1 MFGPIIGELKRIVTM
16 TTKILVPI
24 DLADMP
30 TMEKVL
36 VAAVQQAEAAEAAL
50 TVMTVVPDMA
60 TGIDY
65 RYAIRGET
73 GGSEKYDLRE
83 IVEEALTRL
92 NQIVADKTPSG
103 VTVETIA
110 RHGTVYEQV
119 LKVAEEMAA
128 DQIVIGAHR
137 PAVSDFLL
145 GPNTARIVRHAT
157 CSVNVVRS

>member
-1 MFGPIIGELKRIVTM
+1 MTM
-16 TTKILVPI
+16 KILVPI
-24 DLADMP
+24 DLADMA

-36 VAAVQQAEAAEAAL
+36 VAAVQQAEATNGAL
-50 TVMTVVPDMA
+50 TVMTVVPDMIS
-60 TGIDY
+60 GIDY

-73 GGSEKYDLRE
+73 GGSEHYDVRE
-83 IVEEALTRL
+83 IFAEALERL
-92 NQIVADKTPSG
+92 NAVVAAHTPSG
-103 VTVETIA
+103 MQVETLA

-119 LKVAEEMAA
+119 LDVAKELEV

-157 CSVNVVRS
+157 CSVNVIRQ

>member
-1 MFGPIIGELKRIVTM
+1 M

-24 DLADMP
+24 DLADLP

-36 VAAVQQAEAAEAAL
+36 KAAIQQAEASKGAL
-50 TVMTVVPDMA
+50 TVMTVVPDMI
-60 TGIDY
+60 TGVDY

-73 GGSEKYDLRE
+73 GGSEEYDLKE
-83 IVEEALTRL
+83 IVQEALDRL
-92 NQIVADKTPSG
+92 NDIVSKRVPSG
-103 VTVETIA
+103 MKVNTIS

-119 LKVAEEMAA
+119 LNVAEEMGA

-157 CSVNVVRS
+157 CSVNVVRN